1 MNDEANVEPQAGQGG
16 VGAVDKER
24 HVVVD
29 DLDDAA
35 LAYPCLLHR
44 GRKDAD
50 LGPASRPLCG
60 KAPDREG
67 CARDQIGGRYVLVEC
82 SDERLDCGALS
93 LCPPSQAGSF
103 CDKHILLGFA
113 AADHGRSSLEHAFRC
128 ICLPLREA
136 VRRSAQLCSEP
147 AFRSSQSWPSLVPEA
162 EQFELVGELLRH
174 WDPKPLT
181 RGQP

>member
-1 MNDEANVEPQAGQGG
+1 MNDESNIEAQAGQGG
-16 VGAVDKER
+16 AGAVDEER

-50 LGPASRPLCG
+50 LGPASLPLRG

-67 CARDQIGGRYVLVEC
+67 SVREIRRCARDQIGGRYVLVEC

-93 LCPPSQAGSF
+93 LCPPGEAGSF

-128 ICLPLREA
+128 VCLPLCGA
-136 VRRSAQLCSEP
+136 L
-147 AFRSSQSWPSLVPEA
+147 WPSGQLGGEA
-162 EQFELVGELLRH
+162 ALSIE
-174 WDPKPLT
+174 PKPAI
-181 RGQP
+181 